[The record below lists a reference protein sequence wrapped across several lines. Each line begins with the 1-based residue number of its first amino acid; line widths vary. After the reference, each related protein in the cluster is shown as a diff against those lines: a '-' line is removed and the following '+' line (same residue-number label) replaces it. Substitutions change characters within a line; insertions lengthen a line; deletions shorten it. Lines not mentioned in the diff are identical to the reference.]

1 MGKYLTQKDLY
12 SLLPFGKTK
21 ILQLLKSGEFPAV
34 RIGKDYITTEE
45 KINTWITDNIG
56 EEIFF

>member
-34 RIGKDYITTEE
+34 KIGKDYITTEE

>member
-21 ILQLLKSGEFPAV
+21 ILRLLKSGEFPAV